1 MGSNIENTT
10 TGIGWLEKMLET
22 VQKYHIWDF
31 CKAFIV
37 ILFTALIVGFI
48 SNPTKIV
55 EKIEKVR
62 NKKHTEQIEWRLKN
76 TSEIQGKMNK
86 LMYST
91 SANRCVIL
99 SLHNGLNDIN
109 NIPYLR
115 ASAIF
120 ETTNNTYPIADY
132 YQNCILSLIPFSH
145 KLYFDGYFCG
155 DIEDIKMVDKNL
167 YHKLASNDCSHF
179 CAVTIQGI
187 EKPLGFIFLTY
198 TEPQKHKCNEV
209 LKKVQKTALELSV
222 LLEIN
227 NKEKRWH
234 N

>member
-1 MGSNIENTT
+1 MSNIENTN
-10 TGIGWLEKMLET
+10 TGIGWLEKVLNLVT
-22 VQKYHIWDF
+22 KYRIWDF
-31 CKAFIV
+31 LKAFII
-37 ILFTALIVGFI
+37 ILFTALVITFI
-48 SNPTKIV
+48 SNPIKVV
-55 EKIEKVR
+55 EKIEEVR

-76 TSEIQGKMNK
+76 TTEIQGKMNK

-120 ETTNNTYPIADY
+120 ETTNNTYPIAEH
-132 YQNCILSLIPFSH
+132 YQNCILSLIPFSN

-155 DIEDIKMVDKNL
+155 DIEDIEPIDRSL
-167 YHKLASNDCSHF
+167 YHKLASNDCTHF

-198 TEPQKHKCNEV
+198 TEPQEHKCNEI

-227 NKEKRWH
+227 NKEKRW